1 MNDKKE
7 IQCKEGSLGQQ
18 GYMLHELGKGEMIQ
32 QLYIEEKEN
41 TFAAFVWRSKK
52 MNELHNTGIII
63 GLSLIFLEVY
73 NALFLSLPSSEVHS

>member
-1 MNDKKE
+1 MNLGIPVYQAQLHGEDCVARLCMVWSHNNHSQ
-7 IQCKEGSLGQQ
+7 QCLWLAWL
-18 GYMLHELGKGEMIQ
+18 LHAT
-32 QLYIEEKEN
+32 EE
-41 TFAAFVWRSKK
+41 K